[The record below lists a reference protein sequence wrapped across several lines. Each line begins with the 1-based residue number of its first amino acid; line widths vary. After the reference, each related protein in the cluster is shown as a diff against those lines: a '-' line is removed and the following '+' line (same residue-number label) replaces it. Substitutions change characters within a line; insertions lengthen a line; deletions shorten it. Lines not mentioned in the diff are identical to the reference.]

1 MPFQISLVSGKEGQI
16 TIPSVGVVAGITRS
30 WSLRRE
36 ESGPNAGSWT
46 LHASL
51 SYAHEKLMG
60 DDTLEKRIILT
71 IARDPTTKVEK
82 KYRFESTD
90 LKLED
95 ASTLIGKGGTLW
107 PVEQNS

>member
-1 MPFQISLVSGKEGQI
+1 MPFHFNLVSGKEGQVL
-16 TIPSVGVVAGITRS
+16 IPAVGVVAGIMRS

-51 SYAHEKLMG
+51 SYAHEKLVNDG
-60 DDTLEKRIILT
+60 SLEKRVVLT
-71 IARDPTTKVEK
+71 IARDPDTHLEK
-82 KYRFESTD
+82 KYRFESPD

-95 ASTLIGKGGTLW
+95 ASTLIGHGGQLW
-107 PVEQNS
+107 PVD